1 MSPLPGRSFCFG
13 HSGVCLMLA
22 VCLSAAVLGCGGRV
36 YEGRL
41 EETRKYFEFIEKQN
55 VNLTPQWAGQGIQ
68 FRAPKPFVVM
78 PPPPPPKKPK
88 EGEEP
93 EPPPP
98 DLRQPA
104 FIEGGLPGLAGA
116 WKADFPLGSGPGS
129 PTGYLYILSNFE
141 LFLDETRAED
151 AANFHTVAVSAI
163 TGGLKVARP
172 ADDKWV
178 TEKYP
183 RGVGYNEQRAFTV
196 AVLNPAPE
204 IDGLKY
210 DGTIYLAKNGEIQV
224 VVLLL
229 IPQGIRPLA
238 KSHPQDVSLSER
250 MVLAMETFVT
260 TGQKPVK
267 PKPGAQSGAGSGAG
281 KAF

>member
-1 MSPLPGRSFCFG
+1 MNPPSCRSFCVRG
-13 HSGVCLMLA
+13 YGLPALIAACLA
-22 VCLSAAVLGCGGRV
+22 VAVVGCGGRV

-55 VNLTPQWAGQGIQ
+55 VNLTQQWAGQGIQ

-98 DLRQPA
+98 DTRQPE

-116 WKADFPLGSGPGS
+116 WKAEFPLGSGPGS

-141 LFLDETRAED
+141 LFLDEARAED

-163 TGGLKVARP
+163 TGGLNVARP

-183 RGVGYNEQRAFTV
+183 RGIGYNEQRAFTV
-196 AVLNPAPE
+196 AVLNPVPE

-224 VVLLL
+224 VVLSL
-229 IPQGIRPLA
+229 IPQGTRPLA
-238 KSHPQDVSLSER
+238 KNHPQDVSLSER

-260 TGQKPVK
+260 TGAKPVK
-267 PKPGAQSGAGSGAG
+267 PKPGAPGGSGSGAG